1 MAAEKKTEE
10 GQLPDL
16 EAPKSQIVSRDE
28 VSNFCG
34 RKKYGFVGGICIYA
48 YVCDNVRSEFPKVC
62 KIFFYTGHF
71 STIS

>member
-34 RKKYGFVGGICIYA
+34 RKNMVVACFVPNCGWDLHSCICL
-48 YVCDNVRSEFPKVC
+48 
-62 KIFFYTGHF
+62 
-71 STIS
+71 